1 MGLLS
6 GLGNLGLGDMEEVT
20 IIEDKK
26 QEKKKDEPV
35 VEKTPEQLELEAIFE
50 RTVTCPVCD
59 QQFKIKTMRPGKAK
73 LEGTD
78 TDLRPRYEK
87 MDPIKY
93 DAIACNLCGY
103 AALTKY
109 FPRLASRQLHDIK
122 EQIQPHFKGYDT
134 HDGIYTYDDAIMRY
148 KLALVTTVVKKA
160 KNSERAYT
168 ALKLAW
174 VLRGKRETFKDN
186 VMKQKEAE
194 ALLKDELEALQ
205 VAFDGFNIALSKESP
220 PIANMD
226 ENTVMYLIAELAR
239 RLKKY
244 DEASRLCGMVLTNK
258 NTQPRLK
265 ERAYDLKE
273 MIQAEM
279 KKAKEEQGDAK
290 SEDGKEE

>member
-6 GLGNLGLGDMEEVT
+6 GLGSFGLKEMEEVK

-26 QEKKKDEPV
+26 QEKKADEPV
-35 VEKTPEQLELEAIFE
+35 VEKTPEELELEAIFD
-50 RTVTCPVCD
+50 RTITCPVCD
-59 QQFKIKTMRPGKAK
+59 LQFKIKTMRPGKAK

-93 DAIACNLCGY
+93 DAIACNNCGY
-103 AALTKY
+103 AGLTKY
-109 FPRLASRQLHDIK
+109 FTHLASRQMHDIK
-122 EQIQPHFKGYDT
+122 EKISPTFKGYDF
-134 HDGIYTYDDAIMRY
+134 HEGIYTYDDAIFRY
-148 KLALVTTVVKKA
+148 KLALVNSVVKKA

-174 VLRGKRETFKDN
+174 VLRGKREQLGDDVT
-186 VMKQKEAE
+186 KQKEAE
-194 ALLKDELEALQ
+194 SLMQDELEALG
-205 VAFDGFNIALSKESP
+205 VAYDGFTIALSKESP

-226 ENTVMYLIAELAR
+226 ENTVMYLLAELAR

-244 DEASRLCGMVLTNK
+244 EEASRLCGMVLTNK

-265 ERAYDLKE
+265 ERAYDLKV
-273 MIQAEM
+273 MIIDEI
-279 KKAKEEQGDAK
+279 KKAKGAEGQDEA
-290 SEDGKEE
+290 E